1 MSAIRINELQ
11 DLHFRDALKKIP
23 HRTCICAKLDP
34 CKVAEHDRLLLDGSC
49 SKQKSHHEGS
59 LMEMTAKTK
68 IDRHTFFAAL
78 MLSLCAKGR
87 EEFDAEGDVFH
98 SAFLRTVER
107 VQKDQ
112 TVELKRA
119 GWIRMDPMFG
129 VVPEAN
135 EMLLEA
141 EHDRL
146 LGFLNPYLRKA
157 RFRINKE
164 QAAKELRELVP
175 TNADWFIDLGDFF
188 NTQLASAE

>member
-1 MSAIRINELQ
+1 
-11 DLHFRDALKKIP
+11 
-23 HRTCICAKLDP
+23 
-34 CKVAEHDRLLLDGSC
+34 
-49 SKQKSHHEGS
+49 
-59 LMEMTAKTK
+59 METTVKTK

-87 EEFDAEGDVFH
+87 EEFDAEGDVFY

-107 VQKDQ
+107 VQKDP

-129 VVPEAN
+129 VVSEAN

-146 LGFLNPYLRKA
+146 LGFYLRKA
-157 RFRINKE
+157 RFRISKE

-175 TNADWFIDLGDFF
+175 TTADWFIDLGGFF
-188 NTQLASAE
+188 NTQLASAED